1 MRPGLPATPEGAEAQ
16 IARKLRSYY
25 LSVQDEPI
33 PARFLELIEKLDAV
47 EQQSELQM
55 GGGDR

>member
-1 MRPGLPATPEGAEAQ
+1 MPATPEGAEAQ